1 MSYEIAATGLNAVN
15 EQLDGISNN
24 IANSGTVGYKSMTT
38 QFSAMY
44 AGTQAMGVSVAGSAQ
59 SISTGGSMVST
70 GNALDLAI
78 NDDGFFVMCDS
89 AGNISYTRAGSFVT
103 DKNGYIVNAS
113 GDYLQG
119 YPVDDSGTLQTG
131 TVTDIQIK
139 TGNIPAQAT
148 DSMTFT
154 ANFDASDEVITR
166 NNPDATPPVTDG
178 VDFDPNNS
186 DTYTDSYTTTVY
198 DSLGNEHSVSQYFT
212 KTADNTWEVQY
223 TFDGE
228 AQSGVPPTTLTFD
241 PNTGKLTDPT
251 TPQTITFTT
260 DEAAP
265 ISMTVDYTDCTQ
277 YGSDFSVTTN
287 SATGYASATQ
297 NGVQVDDD
305 GKVYATY
312 SNGERMLQG
321 QVVLATFPDENGLEA
336 VSGTAW
342 VQTGESGTPL
352 IGVPGSGSCGT
363 LSSGMLESSNVDI
376 TNELVNLMTAQRNY
390 QANTKVISTSTQLD
404 QALFQAM

>member
-1 MSYEIAATGLNAVN
+1 MSYEIAASGLNAVN

-24 IANSGTVGYKSMTT
+24 IANAGTVGYKSEST

-44 AGTQAMGVSVAGSAQ
+44 ADSQAMGVSVSGTAQ
-59 SISTGGSMVST
+59 SISRGGSMVST
-70 GNALDLAI
+70 GNNLDLAI

-89 AGNISYTRAGSFVT
+89 AGNISYTRAGSFTT
-103 DKNGYIVNAS
+103 DKNGYIINSA

-131 TVTDIQIK
+131 TVSDIQIQ
-139 TGNIPAQAT
+139 TGNIPAEAT
-148 DSMTFT
+148 TDLSFV
-154 ANFDASDEVITR
+154 ANFDASDTAIDTTAY
-166 NNPDATPPVTDG
+166 PFDA
-178 VDFDPNNS
+178 S
-186 DTYTDSYTTTVY
+186 DVNTYNDSYTTTVY

-212 KTADNTWEVQY
+212 KTADNTWEVHY

-228 AQSGVPPTTLTFD
+228 EQSTTTTLTFD
-241 PNTGKLTDPT
+241 SSGKLLSPT
-251 TPQTITFTT
+251 TAPTLEFTT
-260 DEAAP
+260 DGAAP
-265 ISMTVDYTDCTQ
+265 IDMTFDYSACTQ

-287 SATGYASATQ
+287 DANGYASAEQ
-297 NGVQVDDD
+297 NGVQVDPD

-336 VSGTAW
+336 VSGTSW
-342 VQTGESGTPL
+342 VQTGASGTPL
-352 IGVPGSGSCGT
+352 IGVPGSGSCGS
-363 LSSGMLESSNVDI
+363 LSTGMLEGSNVDL
-376 TNELVNLMTAQRNY
+376 TSELVDLMTAQRNY

-404 QALFQAM
+404 DALFQAM

>member
-154 ANFDASDEVITR
+154 ANFDASDETIDRTSV
-166 NNPDATPPVTDG
+166 PFDA
-178 VDFDPNNS
+178 NNS

-212 KTADNTWEVQY
+212 KTGENTWEVQY

-228 AQSGVPPTTLTFD
+228 PQSGVPATTLTFD
-241 PNTGKLTDPT
+241 PNTGKLTSPT

-265 ISMTVDYTDCTQ
+265 ISMTVDYSDCTQ

-321 QVVLATFPDENGLEA
+321 QVVLATFPDENGLQA

-352 IGVPGSGSCGT
+352 IGVPGSGTCGT

-376 TNELVNLMTAQRNY
+376 TTELVDLMTAQRNY

>member
-78 NDDGFFVMCDS
+78 DDDGFFVMCDS

-103 DKNGYIVNAS
+103 DKNGYIINAS

-154 ANFDASDEVITR
+154 ANFDASDEIIDR
-166 NNPDATPPVTDG
+166 DGDPSATPPVDG
-178 VDFDPNNS
+178 VKFDPNNS

-228 AQSGVPPTTLTFD
+228 TQSGVPPTTLSFD
-241 PNTGKLTDPT
+241 QNTGKLTSPT

-265 ISMTVDYTDCTQ
+265 ISMTIDYSDCTQ

-352 IGVPGSGSCGT
+352 IGTPGSGSCGT

>member
-154 ANFDASDEVITR
+154 ANFDASDETIDRTSV
-166 NNPDATPPVTDG
+166 PFDA
-178 VDFDPNNS
+178 NNS

-241 PNTGKLTDPT
+241 SNTGKLTSPT
-251 TPQTITFTT
+251 TPQNITFTT
-260 DEAAP
+260 DDAAP
-265 ISMTVDYTDCTQ
+265 ISMTIDYSDCTQ

-321 QVVLATFPDENGLEA
+321 QVVLATFPNENGLEA

-352 IGVPGSGSCGT
+352 IGTPGSGSCGT

>member
-78 NDDGFFVMCDS
+78 NDDGFFVMYDS

-154 ANFDASDEVITR
+154 ANFDASDETIDRASV
-166 NNPDATPPVTDG
+166 PFDA
-178 VDFDPNNS
+178 NNS

-241 PNTGKLTDPT
+241 QNTGKLTSPT

-265 ISMTVDYTDCTQ
+265 ISMTVDYSDCTQ

-352 IGVPGSGSCGT
+352 IGTPGSGSCGT

>member
-154 ANFDASDEVITR
+154 ANFDASDEAIDR
-166 NNPDATPPVTDG
+166 DGDATVTPPVDP
-178 VDFDPNNS
+178 VPFDPNNS

-212 KTADNTWEVQY
+212 KTGDNTWEVQY

-265 ISMTVDYTDCTQ
+265 ISMTVNYSDCTQ

-321 QVVLATFPDENGLEA
+321 QVVLATFPDESGLEA

-352 IGVPGSGSCGT
+352 IGTPGSGSCGT

>member
-265 ISMTVDYTDCTQ
+265 ISMTIDYSDCTQ

-287 SATGYASATQ
+287 AATGYASATQ

-352 IGVPGSGSCGT
+352 IGTPGSGSCGT

>member
-148 DSMTFT
+148 TEETFT
-154 ANFDASDEVITR
+154 ANFDSSSEAIDTSTV
-166 NNPDATPPVTDG
+166 V
-178 VDFDPNNS
+178 FDPNNS
-186 DTYTDSYTTTVY
+186 DSYNSSYTTTVY
-198 DSLGNEHSVSQYFT
+198 DSLGNEHSLSQYFIKT
-212 KTADNTWEVQY
+212 GDNSHSDDHDRQRHRRQGLHRTADGR
-223 TFDGE
+223 DPE
-228 AQSGVPPTTLTFD
+228 ASGR
-241 PNTGKLTDPT
+241 
-251 TPQTITFTT
+251 
-260 DEAAP
+260 E
-265 ISMTVDYTDCTQ
+265 
-277 YGSDFSVTTN
+277 
-287 SATGYASATQ
+287 
-297 NGVQVDDD
+297 
-305 GKVYATY
+305 
-312 SNGERMLQG
+312 
-321 QVVLATFPDENGLEA
+321 
-336 VSGTAW
+336 
-342 VQTGESGTPL
+342 GTPRRTAL
-352 IGVPGSGSCGT
+352 HHRRPERADPVHAAGPGR
-363 LSSGMLESSNVDI
+363 L
-376 TNELVNLMTAQRNY
+376 A
-390 QANTKVISTSTQLD
+390 
-404 QALFQAM
+404 

>member
-265 ISMTVDYTDCTQ
+265 ISMTIDYSDCTQ

-287 SATGYASATQ
+287 AATGYASATQ

>member
-1 MSYEIAATGLNAVN
+1 MSYEIAATGLNAIN

-154 ANFDASDEVITR
+154 ANFDASDETIDRSSVQF
-166 NNPDATPPVTDG
+166 DA
-178 VDFDPNNS
+178 NNS

-228 AQSGVPPTTLTFD
+228 AQTGVPPTTLTFD
-241 PNTGKLTDPT
+241 PNTGKLTSPT

-265 ISMTVDYTDCTQ
+265 ISMTVDYSDCTQ

-352 IGVPGSGSCGT
+352 IGTPGSGSCGT

>member
-1 MSYEIAATGLNAVN
+1 
-15 EQLDGISNN
+15 
-24 IANSGTVGYKSMTT
+24 
-38 QFSAMY
+38 
-44 AGTQAMGVSVAGSAQ
+44 
-59 SISTGGSMVST
+59 
-70 GNALDLAI
+70 
-78 NDDGFFVMCDS
+78 
-89 AGNISYTRAGSFVT
+89 
-103 DKNGYIVNAS
+103 
-113 GDYLQG
+113 
-119 YPVDDSGTLQTG
+119 
-131 TVTDIQIK
+131 
-139 TGNIPAQAT
+139 
-148 DSMTFT
+148 MTFT
-154 ANFDASDEVITR
+154 ANFDASDETIDRSSVQF
-166 NNPDATPPVTDG
+166 DA
-178 VDFDPNNS
+178 NNS

-228 AQSGVPPTTLTFD
+228 AQTGVPPTTLTFD
-241 PNTGKLTDPT
+241 PNTGKLTSPT

-265 ISMTVDYTDCTQ
+265 ISMTVDYSDCTQ

-352 IGVPGSGSCGT
+352 IGTPGSGSCGT

>member
-154 ANFDASDEVITR
+154 VNFDASDEIIDR
-166 NNPDATPPVTDG
+166 DGDPSATPPVDG
-178 VDFDPNNS
+178 VKFDPNNS

-241 PNTGKLTDPT
+241 QNTGKLTSPT

-265 ISMTVDYTDCTQ
+265 ISMTVDYSDCTQ

-336 VSGTAW
+336 VSGTVW

-352 IGVPGSGSCGT
+352 IGTPGSGSCGT

>member
-103 DKNGYIVNAS
+103 DKNGYIINAS

-166 NNPDATPPVTDG
+166 NDPDATPPVTDG

-212 KTADNTWEVQY
+212 KTADNTWEVNY

-228 AQSGVPPTTLTFD
+228 AQDTAPTQILAFD
-241 PNTGKLTDPT
+241 PTTGKLTSPIA
-251 TPQTITFTT
+251 PETITFSTG
-260 DEAAP
+260 EAAD
-265 ISMTVDYTDCTQ
+265 ISMTIDYSDCTQ

-287 SATGYASATQ
+287 TATGYASATQ

-352 IGVPGSGSCGT
+352 IGVPDSGTCGK

>member
-1 MSYEIAATGLNAVN
+1 
-15 EQLDGISNN
+15 
-24 IANSGTVGYKSMTT
+24 
-38 QFSAMY
+38 
-44 AGTQAMGVSVAGSAQ
+44 
-59 SISTGGSMVST
+59 
-70 GNALDLAI
+70 
-78 NDDGFFVMCDS
+78 MCDS

-154 ANFDASDEVITR
+154 ANFDASDEAIDRTSV
-166 NNPDATPPVTDG
+166 P
-178 VDFDPNNS
+178 FDPNNS

-228 AQSGVPPTTLTFD
+228 AQTGVPATTLTFD
-241 PNTGKLTDPT
+241 PNTGKLTSPT

-265 ISMTVDYTDCTQ
+265 ISMTVDYSDCTQ

-321 QVVLATFPDENGLEA
+321 QVVLATFPDESGLEA

-352 IGVPGSGSCGT
+352 IGTPGSGSCGT

>member
-148 DSMTFT
+148 TEETFT
-154 ANFDASDEVITR
+154 ANFDSSSEAIDTSTV
-166 NNPDATPPVTDG
+166 V
-178 VDFDPNNS
+178 FDPNNS
-186 DTYTDSYTTTVY
+186 DSYNSSYTTTVY
-198 DSLGNEHSVSQYFT
+198 DSLGNEHSLSQYFI
-212 KTADNTWEVQY
+212 KTGDNQWEVLY
-223 TFDGE
+223 TFDGVE
-228 AQSGVPPTTLTFD
+228 QDTITPLTFD
-241 PNTGKLTDPT
+241 STGKLTTPSTPPT
-251 TPQTITFTT
+251 LTFPV
-260 DEAAP
+260 DGADP
-265 ISMTVDYTDCTQ
+265 ISMTIDYSDCTQ
-277 YGSDFSVTTN
+277 YGSAFSVTTN
-287 SATGYASATQ
+287 TANGYASATQ
-297 NGVQVDDD
+297 NGVTVDND
-305 GKVYATY
+305 GKVYAPY

-321 QVVLATFPDENGLEA
+321 QTVLATLPDGKGLEA
-336 VSGTAW
+336 GSSSARVK
-342 VQTGESGTPL
+342 TG
-352 IGVPGSGSCGT
+352 
-363 LSSGMLESSNVDI
+363 
-376 TNELVNLMTAQRNY
+376 
-390 QANTKVISTSTQLD
+390 
-404 QALFQAM
+404 

>member
-154 ANFDASDEVITR
+154 ANFDASDETIDRASV
-166 NNPDATPPVTDG
+166 PFDA
-178 VDFDPNNS
+178 NNS
-186 DTYTDSYTTTVY
+186 DTYTDSYTTTV
-198 DSLGNEHSVSQYFT
+198 G
-212 KTADNTWEVQY
+212 
-223 TFDGE
+223 
-228 AQSGVPPTTLTFD
+228 
-241 PNTGKLTDPT
+241 
-251 TPQTITFTT
+251 
-260 DEAAP
+260 
-265 ISMTVDYTDCTQ
+265 DYELFC
-277 YGSDFSVTTN
+277 V
-287 SATGYASATQ
+287 
-297 NGVQVDDD
+297 
-305 GKVYATY
+305 
-312 SNGERMLQG
+312 
-321 QVVLATFPDENGLEA
+321 ENDA
-336 VSGTAW
+336 FR
-342 VQTGESGTPL
+342 
-352 IGVPGSGSCGT
+352 
-363 LSSGMLESSNVDI
+363 
-376 TNELVNLMTAQRNY
+376 LMTIEKLLR
-390 QANTKVISTSTQLD
+390 ANVRKVNKLFVSTAGNPAEHTKKDIVRYLCD
-404 QALFQAM
+404 ARFVMNGPA

>member
-24 IANSGTVGYKSMTT
+24 IANAGTVGYKSQTT

-44 AGTQAMGVSVAGSAQ
+44 ADSQAMGVSVAGTAQ
-59 SISTGGSMVST
+59 SISRGGSMVST
-70 GNALDLAI
+70 SNALDLAI
-78 NDDGFFVMCDS
+78 NNSGFFVMCDS
-89 AGNISYTRAGSFVT
+89 AGNITYTRAGSFET
-103 DKNGYIVNAS
+103 DKDGYLVNAS

-131 TVTDIQIK
+131 TVADLQIQ

-148 DSMTFT
+148 DSLTFT
-154 ANFDASDEVITR
+154 ANFDASD
-166 NNPDATPPVTDG
+166 DAIDRATVP
-178 VDFDPNNS
+178 FDLANS
-186 DTYTDSYTTTVY
+186 NSYTDSYTTTVY
-198 DSLGNEHSVSQYFT
+198 DSLGNEHSVCQYFT
-212 KTADNTWEVQY
+212 KTDDNSWEVQY
-223 TFDGE
+223 SFDGQV
-228 AQSGVPPTTLTFD
+228 QSGSEPVTLTFD
-241 PNTGKLTDPT
+241 PNTGKLVSPTSPVSVEFDTDA
-251 TPQTITFTT
+251 
-260 DEAAP
+260 AAP
-265 ISMTVDYTDCTQ
+265 IDMTFDYSTCTQ

-287 SATGYASATQ
+287 TANGYASATQ

-321 QVVLATFPDENGLEA
+321 QVVLATFPNENGLEA

-342 VQTGESGTPL
+342 VQTGESGTAL
-352 IGVPGSGSCGT
+352 IGVPGSGACGT

-376 TNELVNLMTAQRNY
+376 TSELVELMTAQRNY

-404 QALFQAM
+404 DALFQAM

>member
-154 ANFDASDEVITR
+154 ANFDASDETIDRSSVQF
-166 NNPDATPPVTDG
+166 DA
-178 VDFDPNNS
+178 NNS

-228 AQSGVPPTTLTFD
+228 AQTGVPPTTLTFD
-241 PNTGKLTDPT
+241 PNTGKLTSPT

-265 ISMTVDYTDCTQ
+265 ISMTVDYSDCTQ

-321 QVVLATFPDENGLEA
+321 QVVLATFPDANGLEA

-352 IGVPGSGSCGT
+352 IGTPGSGSCGT